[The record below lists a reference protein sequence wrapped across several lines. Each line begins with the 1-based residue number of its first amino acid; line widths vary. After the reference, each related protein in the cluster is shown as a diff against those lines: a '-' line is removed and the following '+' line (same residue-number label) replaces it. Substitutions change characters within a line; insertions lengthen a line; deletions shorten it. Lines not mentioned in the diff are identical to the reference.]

1 MSSKKPAHTMKP
13 WAFLDEFRGEGKLF
27 NAEWPTLNE
36 QFDITT
42 KRFPNNKVFEAF
54 SPRHEVFT
62 YKEAQAIMKGLA
74 NKLYEL
80 GVRHGDKVGVSGKNS
95 PEWAM
100 AYLAIAYAGAI
111 IVPVDY
117 SLSSEVIQNLLTF
130 ADAKV
135 LFMDHEKINDIK
147 MDIPKIV
154 LDVEESENHI
164 FKMRSSV
171 EHPIEY
177 ATSKELA
184 AIMFTSGTT
193 GTPKGVMLSHE
204 NLTSDVWQAQG
215 WMNIYDDDVFY
226 AILPIHHAYTMLAVF
241 LEGIAS
247 GCKIVFGKKL
257 VVKQIFKDLKEGEVT
272 MFLGVPMLFNK
283 LIAGINKGLKEKGA
297 FVYGLIHGLMGF
309 SGFLKKH
316 FHLNVGKK
324 WFKFILKQVSLDK
337 VRIAICGGGPLPA
350 STFKQFNQLGVD
362 FVQGYGLTETS
373 PIINLNPI
381 FDYIETSVGRTLPGV
396 EEKIVNPDADGNG
409 LIFVKGSMVMQGY
422 YKNPEATAEILTE
435 DGWLNTGDIGHLDSR
450 NYLYLTGRQ
459 KNIIVTEGGKNVFP
473 EEVEDAFQLYDDI
486 DQIVVRGY
494 VADEK
499 KKVEGIM
506 AIVHPSDACVEQFK
520 DDKKAMLDHIG
531 DIITEVN
538 ASFPS
543 YKKIRKLSLSMEKF
557 PLSSSAKIQRFKIG
571 AIDESLTKMV

>member
-1 MSSKKPAHTMKP
+1 MVEKGKHNPKP
-13 WAFLDEFRGEGKLF
+13 WDFLDEFRGPGKAF
-27 NAEWPTLNE
+27 NEEWPTLNQ

-42 KRFPNNKVFEAF
+42 MRFPNNKVFEAF
-54 SPRHEVFT
+54 SPKHEVFT
-62 YKEAQAIMKGLA
+62 YTEAQQIMRNLA
-74 NKLYEL
+74 NKLYEM
-80 GVRHGDKVGVSGKNS
+80 GVRHGDKVGLTGKNS

-100 AYLAIAYAGAI
+100 AYLAIAYAGAV

-117 SLSSEVIQNLLTF
+117 SLPDDVIERLLSF
-130 ADAKV
+130 AEAKV
-135 LFMDHEKINDIK
+135 LFVDSEREDSIK
-147 MDIPKIV
+147 LDIPKIA
-154 LDVEESENHI
+154 LDGDGDNMI
-164 FKMRSSV
+164 FKMQS
-171 EHPIEY
+171 ETKQPIEY
-177 ATSKELA
+177 STSKELA

-215 WMNIYDDDVFY
+215 CMNIYDDDVFY

-241 LEGIAS
+241 LETIAS
-247 GCKIVFGKKL
+247 GSKVVFGKKL
-257 VVKQIFKDLKEGEVT
+257 IVKQIFKDLKAGGVT

-283 LIAGINKGLKEKGA
+283 LIAGLMNGVKEKGPIVNGVIHA
-297 FVYGLIHGLMGF
+297 MMGL

-316 FHLNVGKK
+316 FGWNVGKK
-324 WFKFILKQVSLDK
+324 WFKFLLKKVSLDNI
-337 VRIAICGGGPLPA
+337 RICISGGGPLPE
-350 STFKQFNQLGVD
+350 STFKRFNQLGVD

-381 FDYIETSVGRTLPGV
+381 FDYIESSVGRVIPGAT
-396 EEKIVNPDADGNG
+396 EKIVDPDADGNG

-473 EEVEDAFQLYDDI
+473 EEIEDHFQLYEDI
-486 DQIVVRGY
+486 DQICVRGY
-494 VADEK
+494 VADKAK
-499 KKVEGIM
+499 KIEGIM
-506 AIVHPSDACVEQFK
+506 AIVHPSDACLEK
-520 DDKKAMLDHIG
+520 YKGDNKALLDHIG
-531 DIITEVN
+531 AIITEVN
-538 ASFPS
+538 TELIS
-543 YKKIRKLSLSMEKF
+543 YKKIRKLAIMLEKF

-571 AIDESLTKMV
+571 DIDESLTKAI